1 MTDNSQL
8 YEVCGEVEDIVYR
21 NEENGY
27 TVLSIECENGD
38 EITAVGI
45 MPMVSCGEQLRLIGK
60 FKSHPVYGEQLSVE
74 ACERTIPSSSA
85 AILKYLSS
93 GAVKGI
99 GPTTARRL
107 VEAFGDETLNI
118 MEQNPERLSSIKG
131 ITKEKALL
139 FSRELQKVFGI
150 RELMVEMQRYGIS
163 PQDSVKI
170 WHLWGNR
177 AIDTIKE
184 NPYILCTQELNI
196 PFSRADAIAQTMDSP
211 IDSSYRVRAGL
222 LHILEHNKG
231 NGHTCLPKDKLI
243 AACAKFLKINEEEAE
258 ITLEEM
264 TADSSVICDCLD
276 GREFIF
282 TPLMHRCETNIAARM
297 IMLMRFPAPQITCID
312 EQIQQIEAEEHL
324 QYATLQKQ
332 AITQALS
339 RGMLILTG
347 GPGTGKTTTL
357 NAIIKI
363 LKQNGEKVFLAAPT
377 GRAAQRMSEVTSCEA
392 KTLHRLLEVTWDK
405 DDRPVFK
412 MNERNLLNCDALI
425 IDELSMVDSYLFDSV
440 IKALPMSCRLILVGD
455 SDQLPSVGAGNVLH
469 DLINSGL
476 VPVVQLTEIFR
487 QSMKSLIVTNA
498 HSIVKG
504 ENPVLTTKD
513 NDFFFLKRK
522 TREQI
527 AATITELC
535 SVRLPKSYGYSPI
548 NDIQVLSPSRKGF
561 LGSTDLNS
569 RLQAVLNPPSPEKAE
584 VNINGLILRTGDKV
598 MQVKNNYNIL
608 WTKQNGL
615 TGEGI
620 FNGDIGILTE
630 VNKASKRLTV
640 MFDERKA
647 YYDPEAAM
655 DLELAYAATVHKSQG
670 NEFNA
675 VIIPMHQGP
684 PQLYYRNLL
693 YTAVTRAKKLLIL
706 VGDEQTVYNMVANN
720 KRTLRYSALKEFLL
734 QQSN

>member
-1 MTDNSQL
+1 M
-8 YEVCGEVEDIVYR
+8 
-21 NEENGY
+21 
-27 TVLSIECENGD
+27 
-38 EITAVGI
+38 
-45 MPMVSCGEQLRLIGK
+45 
-60 FKSHPVYGEQLSVE
+60 
-74 ACERTIPSSSA
+74 
-85 AILKYLSS
+85 
-93 GAVKGI
+93 
-99 GPTTARRL
+99 
-107 VEAFGDETLNI
+107 
-118 MEQNPERLSSIKG
+118 
-131 ITKEKALL
+131 
-139 FSRELQKVFGI
+139 
-150 RELMVEMQRYGIS
+150 
-163 PQDSVKI
+163 
-170 WHLWGNR
+170 
-177 AIDTIKE
+177 
-184 NPYILCTQELNI
+184 
-196 PFSRADAIAQTMDSP
+196 
-211 IDSSYRVRAGL
+211 
-222 LHILEHNKG
+222 
-231 NGHTCLPKDKLI
+231 
-243 AACAKFLKINEEEAE
+243 
-258 ITLEEM
+258 
-264 TADSSVICDCLD
+264 
-276 GREFIF
+276 
-282 TPLMHRCETNIAARM
+282 
-297 IMLMRFPAPQITCID
+297 
-312 EQIQQIEAEEHL
+312 
-324 QYATLQKQ
+324 
-332 AITQALS
+332 
-339 RGMLILTG
+339 
-347 GPGTGKTTTL
+347 
-357 NAIIKI
+357 
-363 LKQNGEKVFLAAPT
+363 
-377 GRAAQRMSEVTSCEA
+377 
-392 KTLHRLLEVTWDK
+392 
-405 DDRPVFK
+405 
-412 MNERNLLNCDALI
+412 
-425 IDELSMVDSYLFDSV
+425 
-440 IKALPMSCRLILVGD
+440 
-455 SDQLPSVGAGNVLH
+455 GAGNVLH

-720 KRTLRYSALKEFLL
+720 KRTLRYSGLKEFLL